1 MIGRSRRKNRCAPAL
16 LLGVGSL
23 LHAEPPL
30 YTAVD
35 LGSLPGGS
43 TTPTAISSGG
53 IVVGTSGYLNSPPGV
68 SQAFAYD
75 DRIGLIDISNGEFY
89 ATTAQFINEV
99 GQIAGF
105 GCKYFDQDAVCR
117 GTVFIYTL
125 DLGMVEIEAESATF
139 SAVVNG
145 FNNSGVI
152 CGTSRIDALAT
163 RAIRTLAGV
172 INDLGTLADDRTG
185 SAACRGINDAGQIVG
200 YAWTGSRFHAFR
212 YTGFTMDDLGTLTG
226 PTGQSAAAGINQAGD
241 VCGWSQAAGGQIH
254 AFRFNDDAGLEDLHT
269 IPGSTTSAAQ
279 AVNDAGDVI
288 GSFVDPSGSTRAFLA
303 NDATG
308 MRDLGSLGGAAVYL
322 SALNDSDE
330 VVGSAL
336 DATFHPRAV
345 IWTPND
351 GLVDLNRLTELDPG
365 VVLQEAVAINP
376 SGQVVARSMI
386 DGVSHAFLLTPQ
398 AQYRLSASPLLA
410 GAAAVFTVSGA
421 TPAARQY
428 LVLSTAGLGRTTVN
442 ALGVTLALAQ
452 PVVAGQA
459 TASAEGRASWR
470 FVTPANALGKAV
482 WFQVVESAHVSNVVG
497 RRVRQQ

>member
-1 MIGRSRRKNRCAPAL
+1 MIGRFHRVSRWAPAL
-16 LLGVGSL
+16 FLGVGSSL
-23 LHAEPPL
+23 SADPPR

-43 TTPTAISSGG
+43 TTPTAISSDGV
-53 IVVGTSGYLNSPPGV
+53 VVGTSGYLNSPPGV

-75 DRIGLIDISNGEFY
+75 SRIGLIDISNGEFY
-89 ATTAQFINEV
+89 ATTAQFINEAS
-99 GQIAGF
+99 QIAGF
-105 GCKYFDQDAVCR
+105 GCKYFDEDSICR
-117 GTVFIYTL
+117 GSVFIFTL
-125 DLGMVEIEAESATF
+125 DLGMVEIEAESPTF

-145 FNNSGVI
+145 FNSSGTI

-163 RAIRTLAGV
+163 RAIRTVAYRLT
-172 INDLGTLADDRTG
+172 DLGTLAEDRTG

-212 YTGFTMDDLGTLTG
+212 YTGFTMEDLGTLTG
-226 PTGQSAAAGINQAGD
+226 PAGQSAGAGINQSGD

-269 IPGSTTSAAQ
+269 ISGSATSAAQ
-279 AVNDAGDVI
+279 AVNDAGDVM
-288 GSFVDPSGSTRAFLA
+288 GSFVDSSGSTRAFLS

-308 MRDLGSLGGAAVYL
+308 MRDLGALGGATVYL
-322 SALNDSDE
+322 SAMNDSDE

-345 IWTPND
+345 LWTPND
-351 GLVDLNRLTELDPG
+351 GLVDLNGRTEVDPG

-376 SGQVVARSMI
+376 SGQIVVRSLI

-410 GAAAVFTVSGA
+410 GEAAVFTVSGA

-428 LVLSTAGLGRTTVN
+428 LVLSTAGLGRTPVN
-442 ALGVTLALAQ
+442 ALGVTLALSQ

-470 FVTPANALGKAV
+470 FVTPPTALGKAV
-482 WFQVVESAHVSNVVG
+482 WFQVAESAHVSNVVG
-497 RRVRQQ
+497 RRVRHL